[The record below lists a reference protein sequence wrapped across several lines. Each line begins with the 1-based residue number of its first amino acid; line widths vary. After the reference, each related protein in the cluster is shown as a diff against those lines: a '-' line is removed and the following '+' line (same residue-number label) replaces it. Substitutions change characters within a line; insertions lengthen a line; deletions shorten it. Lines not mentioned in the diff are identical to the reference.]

1 MSEFLLQENELNLL
15 CQELKDSLQNGNI
28 VLLQGN
34 IGSGKTTLVRSF
46 VESFGYTAQVSSP
59 TFNLAL
65 SYENPQYT
73 NIHHYDM
80 YRKNIHDMLELGLV
94 DMLEQQG
101 VHFIEWG
108 EENLKHLLIQNGFK
122 VISIDITPTPTH
134 HRIYKVSYE

>member
-1 MSEFLLQENELNLL
+1 
-15 CQELKDSLQNGNI
+15 
-28 VLLQGN
+28 
-34 IGSGKTTLVRSF
+34 
-46 VESFGYTAQVSSP
+46 
-59 TFNLAL
+59 
-65 SYENPQYT
+65 
-73 NIHHYDM
+73 M
-80 YRKNIHDMLELGLV
+80 YRKNIHDMLELGLL